1 MMVPKNIN
9 GKKVGILGLGI
20 SGMSAANSI
29 LAGGGEIF
37 AYDDNHI
44 NNKIDKID
52 FIDPKNWPWKI
63 LDQILV
69 SPGIPLS
76 HPVIKKAKRLNI
88 KIINEIDIFAQS
100 LPKAKVIGV
109 TGTNGKSSTSSLI
122 GHIINYNGINAEVG
136 GNIGKA
142 ATSLN
147 DPGYK
152 GFIVL
157 ELSSFQLVTCSQLE
171 LDGGIILNITPD
183 HLDWHGSIKNYINA
197 KIRIASFLKA
207 KAPLLISSNDNLSK
221 KASEVLQKKNKKI
234 IKIYNN
240 KNKYNLPKNISY
252 RENVLFAIKLLSALG
267 ISEEKSL
274 NAIDS
279 FKGLPHRMEFFA
291 KKNKFIFINDSKA
304 TNAEATCEALK
315 SFKNIFWIAG
325 GKSKHNGIKSS
336 LKYLKNVRKCYLI
349 GESSGEFFGQ
359 LRFKL
364 ECNISGT
371 IDHALLQIFKDTINY
386 NEEVTVLL
394 SPAASSYDQFVNF
407 EKRGEMF
414 KDLVVKIW
422 SL

>member
-20 SGMSAANSI
+20 SGRSAAKSI
-29 LAGGGEIF
+29 LAGGGEIY
-37 AYDDNHI
+37 AYDDNHL
-44 NNKIDKID
+44 NNKID
-52 FIDPKNWPWKI
+52 FIDPKNWPWDI
-63 LDQILV
+63 LDEILV
-69 SPGIPLS
+69 SPGILLS
-76 HPVIKKAKRLNI
+76 HPVIKKARSLNI

-122 GHIINYNGINAEVG
+122 GHIIDYNDINVEVG

-147 DPGYK
+147 DPGSK

-157 ELSSFQLVTCSQLE
+157 ELSSFQLVTCSQLK
-171 LDGGIILNITPD
+171 LDGAIILNITPD
-183 HLDWHGSIKNYINA
+183 HLDWHGNIKNYVSA
-197 KIRIASFLKA
+197 KKRIASFLKA
-207 KAPLLISSNDNLSK
+207 KAPLLLSSNDNLSK
-221 KASEVLQKKNKKI
+221 KASKDLQKKNKNI
-234 IKIYNN
+234 IKIYN
-240 KNKYNLPKNISY
+240 KNDKYNFPKNISY
-252 RENVLFAIKLLSALG
+252 RENVIFAIKLLSTLG
-267 ISEEKSL
+267 ISEKKSL
-274 NAIDS
+274 TAINS
-279 FKGLPHRMEFFA
+279 FKGLPHRMELFA
-291 KKNKFIFINDSKA
+291 KKNKFLFINDSKA
-304 TNAEATCEALK
+304 TNAEAASEALK

-336 LKYLKNVRKCYLI
+336 LRYLKNVKKCYLI
-349 GESSGEFFGQ
+349 GESSSEFFDQ
-359 LRFKL
+359 LKFKL

-371 IDHALLQIFKDTINY
+371 IDKALLQIFKDTIYY

-407 EKRGEMF
+407 EKRGETF
-414 KDLVVKIW
+414 KELVVKIW